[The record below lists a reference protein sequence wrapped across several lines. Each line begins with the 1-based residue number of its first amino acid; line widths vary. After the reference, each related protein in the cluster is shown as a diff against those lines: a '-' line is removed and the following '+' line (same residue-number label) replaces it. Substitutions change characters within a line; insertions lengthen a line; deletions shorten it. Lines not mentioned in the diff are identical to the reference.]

1 MSSLQATTVTSTKE
15 LEQILSLQRDNLIAS
30 VTAQEMK
37 EQGFVTV
44 SHTFEM
50 LQQMHNLAPSII
62 IKDGD
67 NVVAYAL
74 VMLREFRNLIP
85 ALEPMFDNFDQ
96 VEWNGKPLKDQ
107 SFYVMGQICV
117 DKAYRGQGLFDKLY
131 QAHKEFYSP
140 RFDILAT
147 EIATRNHR
155 SLRAHERVGFKT
167 ISIHRDEL
175 DEWAVVV
182 WDWKT
187 ERRLS

>member
-1 MSSLQATTVTSTKE
+1 MLQATTVTSAKE
-15 LEQILSLQRDNLIAS
+15 LEQILALQRDNLIAS
-30 VTAQEMK
+30 VTPEEMK

-44 SHTFEM
+44 SHTFDM

-74 VMLREFRNLIP
+74 VMLREFRNLVP
-85 ALEPMFDNFDQ
+85 ALEPMFDNFDS

-107 SFYVMGQICV
+107 SFYVMGQVCV

-131 QAHKEFYSP
+131 QAHKDVYSGQY
-140 RFDILAT
+140 DVLVT

-155 SLRAHERVGFKT
+155 SLRAHERVGFKIINT
-167 ISIHRDEL
+167 HRDEL
-175 DEWAVVV
+175 DEWAVVG
-182 WDWKT
+182 WDWK
-187 ERRLS
+187 

>member
-1 MSSLQATTVTSTKE
+1 MPLHATTVTSIKE
-15 LEQILSLQRDNLIAS
+15 LEQIISLQRTNLIGS
-30 VTAQEMK
+30 VDAQEMK

-44 SHTFEM
+44 NHTLEM

-62 IKDGD
+62 IKDGE

-74 VMLREFRNLIP
+74 VMLRECRTLVP
-85 ALEPMFDNFDQ
+85 ALEPMFDNFDR
-96 VEWNGKPLKDQ
+96 VEWNGKPLKGQ

-131 QAHKEFYSP
+131 QAHKEVYSP
-140 RFDILAT
+140 RFNIIAT

-167 ISIHRDEL
+167 ITIHKDEL
-175 DEWAVVV
+175 DEWAVVG
-182 WDWKT
+182 WDW
-187 ERRLS
+187 S